1 MNRVTDLKNYISSN
15 YPALPKTKFDI
26 AKIGA
31 RIYIYLVDRKGNL
44 QREPLFRGALPTV
57 NELPVLK
64 KLLEENI
71 RQAMVKHEYISSPT
85 NVNN

>member
-1 MNRVTDLKNYISSN
+1 MNRVSDLKNYIAST
-15 YPALPKTKFDI
+15 YPALSSAKFDI

-57 NELPVLK
+57 NELPALK
-64 KLLEENI
+64 KQLEANV
-71 RQAMVKHEYISSPT
+71 RQAMVKHEYASSPT